1 MMKKDKKNILIKPF
15 IGTTQKA
22 TDRSR
27 NTIEV
32 MKIVE
37 KFDNADDLVVIMEM
51 IIDLIEKRKLKSS
64 EGWDLKPSIVTSPRY
79 SIEEI
84 K

>member
-1 MMKKDKKNILIKPF
+1 MMKKDKKNIMNKPF

-22 TDRSR
+22 TDRIR

-51 IIDLIEKRKLKSS
+51 IIDLIEKRKLK
-64 EGWDLKPSIVTSPRY
+64 
-79 SIEEI
+79 
-84 K
+84 